1 MTNSHEDDSNHLTVE
16 LSQSISDIKP
26 GTSQK
31 KLKSGEQNFPK
42 QKLKESDIPPVK
54 WPNFDSQNLYN
65 QNTTIQPFICPF
77 LKAPIS

>member
-31 KLKSGEQNFPK
+31 KPKSGDQNY
-42 QKLKESDIPPVK
+42 LKTEAK
-54 WPNFDSQNLYN
+54 
-65 QNTTIQPFICPF
+65 TE
-77 LKAPIS
+77 